1 MTQPSQITTSLKKS
15 TSQRRQNEEPNRT
28 KHRSISSSL
37 GYNLKLL
44 ARLPL
49 NPWLNRR
56 WRIWLRNSEAVS
68 AGDFAAWAVA
78 VVSILGGMATYTQ
91 FMIKHYLSELKPN
104 GGGSI
109 KDQVNRLEARVDT
122 IIELLGK

>member
-1 MTQPSQITTSLKKS
+1 M
-15 TSQRRQNEEPNRT
+15 
-28 KHRSISSSL
+28 
-37 GYNLKLL
+37 
-44 ARLPL
+44 
-49 NPWLNRR
+49 
-56 WRIWLRNSEAVS
+56 S
-68 AGDFAAWAVA
+68 ASDLAAWAVA
-78 VVSILGGMATYTQ
+78 VVSVLGGLAAYTQ